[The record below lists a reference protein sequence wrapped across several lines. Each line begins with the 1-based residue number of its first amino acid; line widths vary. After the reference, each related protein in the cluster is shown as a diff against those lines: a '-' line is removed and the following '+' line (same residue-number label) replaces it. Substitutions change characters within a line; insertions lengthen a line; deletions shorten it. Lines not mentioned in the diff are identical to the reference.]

1 MPRPYHSRRIGFA
14 ALLFKLFEVFFMK
27 SSFLKLSLW
36 LALCAAT
43 AANAAPPVHP
53 EVKACKSDLK
63 TCERSL
69 REAPINKLEVLCE
82 QLLPAACARLIDRY
96 QNEARD
102 AAAGEEPA
110 VCREG
115 TPTWN
120 EAACKTAALQ
130 AVARMNAVTTDGTFP
145 AARLD
150 ALPPMCRKH
159 SDGELCVEV
168 AERLWDGGRYPESVN
183 MLKRAC
189 SLKNQSA
196 CDSVKSLAGLDN
208 KVLSAPARAG
218 MPCGKYVAANGM
230 FDEFTFV
237 DRGAV
242 EGKYGMKMNARLE
255 GGLVRMQH
263 DKGGDFVL
271 RYLADGSLLGLD
283 TFTRYSLYKR
293 DGGKE
298 KCAAP

>member
-1 MPRPYHSRRIGFA
+1 MPRPCHSRRIGFA
-14 ALLFKLFEVFFMK
+14 AVLFKLFEVFFMK
-27 SSFLKLSLW
+27 SSFVKLSLW

-43 AANAAPPVHP
+43 VANAAPPVHP

-63 TCERSL
+63 ACERSL
-69 REAPINKLEVLCE
+69 REAPINTLEVLCG
-82 QLLPAACARLIDRY
+82 QLLPAACDRLIDRY
-96 QNEARD
+96 QNEARE
-102 AAAGEEPA
+102 AAAGEPPA

-120 EAACKTAALQ
+120 ETACMAAALQ
-130 AVARMNAVTTDGTFP
+130 AVKKMNSAAAENTFP

-159 SDGELCVEV
+159 SNSELCEKV
-168 AERLWDGGRYPESVN
+168 ADLLWDGGRYLDAAN

-189 SLKNQSA
+189 TLKSQSA
-196 CDSVKSLAGLDN
+196 CDSAKSLAGLDN

-230 FDEFTFV
+230 FDEFTFG

-271 RYLADGSLLGLD
+271 RYLPDGRLLGLD

-293 DGGKE
+293 DAGTE